1 MRYNEIK
8 LVESTLFKKQS
19 DMKYFDTVN
28 SLIAAGQT
36 FALGAQGTDGT
47 FIVNKGQKITSNTQ
61 LLNGEGMLGT
71 EEVMSIKAN
80 QLYKSPQI
88 INLGAG
94 READAVTSSATKE
107 VHIVK
112 PSQIFKDE
120 KFNATQV
127 FDEVI

>member
-1 MRYNEIK
+1 MRYSDFK
-8 LVESTLFKKQS
+8 LVETRVLAEGQG
-19 DMKYFDTVN
+19 
-28 SLIAAGQT
+28 LRAAAPGEIYVDRDGT

-120 KFNATQV
+120 KFILSQY
-127 FDEVI
+127 F